1 MSWLNFYLYLFQLD
15 TDACKCCGGPE
26 CKFRPC
32 DCGDP
37 DEETSWQC
45 NDICCCEC
53 NFKQPHIMPHATP
66 STHVKA
72 QSSELMNE
80 ISRLSTSGYKLQL
93 IGPDGQVRTIDTSAA
108 PHSST
113 SQVPSVMSSPE
124 LATHRNVINAP
135 PRGYVSHP
143 GLPHHLA
150 GRAVSRQGLGTITRQ
165 PALQRSES
173 LRPVSVTHDRVLPP
187 IPAAESQRPS
197 TSSGQFDGSVRKAWS
212 RAS

>member
-1 MSWLNFYLYLFQLD
+1 
-15 TDACKCCGGPE
+15 
-26 CKFRPC
+26 
-32 DCGDP
+32 
-37 DEETSWQC
+37 
-45 NDICCCEC
+45 
-53 NFKQPHIMPHATP
+53 MPHATP

-80 ISRLSTSGYKLQL
+80 ITRLSTSGYKLQL

-135 PRGYVSHP
+135 PRGYMSHP
-143 GLPHHLA
+143 GLPHHYA
-150 GRAVSRQGLGTITRQ
+150 GRVVSRQGLGTISHQ
-165 PALQRSES
+165 PTLQ
-173 LRPVSVTHDRVLPP
+173 RPVSVSRDRVLPP